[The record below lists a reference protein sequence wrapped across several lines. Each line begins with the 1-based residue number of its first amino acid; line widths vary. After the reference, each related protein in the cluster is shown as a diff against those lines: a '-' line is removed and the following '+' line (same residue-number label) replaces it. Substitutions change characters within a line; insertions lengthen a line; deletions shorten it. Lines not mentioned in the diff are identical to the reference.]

1 MSGRKGTSTDKHEA
15 RDRTNQ
21 ARTPQQRG
29 EGDTRTAQDQAQWIY
44 GIHAVAAALANPT
57 RQCYRLVA
65 TQDGANALADREPE
79 SHCNISIEIVK
90 KAAIDS
96 IFPIDVVHQGV
107 ALLATP
113 LPTASL
119 PDIITRATGEKN
131 ALVIALDQVTDPQN
145 MGAIIRSA
153 AAFGALAVLVP
164 DRHSPKISGAL
175 LKAASGGLETVPL
188 VRPTN
193 LVRALEV
200 LKNSGFWV
208 VGLDKSAPINLSKS
222 NLSGKCVLTLGSEGK
237 GLRRLTR
244 KTCDIMVQ
252 VPLSH
257 SVESLNVSATAAI
270 ALYEWTNQNINDYQ
284 QSK

>member
-1 MSGRKGTSTDKHEA
+1 MSGRKGTSKDKHGA
-15 RDRTNQ
+15 RDRTNH
-21 ARTPQQRG
+21 ARRPQQRS
-29 EGDTRTAQDQAQWIY
+29 EEDVRTTQDQAQWIY

-65 TQDGANALADREPE
+65 TQDGANALADTEPE
-79 SHCNISIEIVK
+79 PHFKISIEIVK
-90 KAAIDS
+90 KAAIAS
-96 IFPIDVVHQGV
+96 IYPTDVVHQGV

-113 LPTASL
+113 LPTESL
-119 PDIITRATGEKN
+119 SDIITRATGEKH

-153 AAFGALAVLVP
+153 AAFGVLAVLVP
-164 DRHSPKISGAL
+164 DRHSPKISGAM

-200 LKNSGFWV
+200 LKSSGFWV

-222 NLSGKCVLTLGSEGK
+222 NLSSKCVLTLGSEGK

-244 KTCDIMVQ
+244 ETCDIMVQ

-270 ALYEWTNQNINDYQ
+270 ALYEWTNQNISDHQ